1 MRLCVALHKPTDFS
15 AKSSASNIRV
25 HKLSTMII
33 KVSDLPVTLV
43 HLHQA
48 KGLHIL
54 WDNYR
59 QSNKKSHIEQTTA
72 AK

>member
-1 MRLCVALHKPTDFS
+1 VDSTQVGIEYQEKWLSFEMRLCVALHKPTDFS

-54 WDNYR
+54 
-59 QSNKKSHIEQTTA
+59 
-72 AK
+72 